1 MKKMSK
7 MAPNI
12 VMLCPNLKKG
22 CNGKIK
28 TLSLLHLAP
37 ETLSMI
43 IQEPLA
49 HECVTNLLVTA
60 TNNRTESLPGNLQK
74 FN

>member
-1 MKKMSK
+1 
-7 MAPNI
+7 
-12 VMLCPNLKKG
+12 
-22 CNGKIK
+22 
-28 TLSLLHLAP
+28 
-37 ETLSMI
+37 MI

-49 HECVTNLLVTA
+49 HECVTNLPVTA